1 MQHGF
6 LHYKCFGGTGGK
18 KVSSTEGQRRRGPE
32 MAPFTAAQCRGWTL
46 LGCVVERYP
55 WSRGNVDAK
64 GAPVTLLTLLGHPP
78 DVGLNSPA
86 ALARIGLDPMVL
98 TGLVHT
104 DHLLSVRDLR
114 SRGPNEG

>member
-1 MQHGF
+1 MLSFDATRLSALQVLRRDRREKGI
-6 LHYKCFGGTGGK
+6 LH
-18 KVSSTEGQRRRGPE
+18 RGPKE
-32 MAPFTAAQCRGWTL
+32 EGAGNGPFTAAQCRGWTL

-86 ALARIGLDPMVL
+86 PEDWVGWFRSHSYMVVDGPQPM
-98 TGLVHT
+98 
-104 DHLLSVRDLR
+104 SV
-114 SRGPNEG
+114 